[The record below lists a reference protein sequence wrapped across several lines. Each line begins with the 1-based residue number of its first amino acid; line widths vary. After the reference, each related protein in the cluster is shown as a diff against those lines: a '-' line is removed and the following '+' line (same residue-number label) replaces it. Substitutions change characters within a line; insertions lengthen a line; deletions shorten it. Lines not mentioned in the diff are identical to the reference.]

1 LPCLKWWLNIEKDE
15 GTYKRD
21 LTKRI
26 ELINWVLENMK
37 NPDAQICNFIKSKMN
52 EIIVI
57 NKINEIDS
65 KIEADPMHTDLFD

>member
-1 LPCLKWWLNIEKDE
+1 LPCLKWWLNIKKDE